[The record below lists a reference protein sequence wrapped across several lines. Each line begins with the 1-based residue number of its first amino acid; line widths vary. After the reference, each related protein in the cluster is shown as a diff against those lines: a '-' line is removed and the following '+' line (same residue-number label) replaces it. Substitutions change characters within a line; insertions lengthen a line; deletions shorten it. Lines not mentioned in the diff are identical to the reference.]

1 MEQKRKIVFLLLLP
15 PRPSWTKVF
24 GDQVGLFIQ
33 QLFFATEGLPT
44 YLPTLQENEQTSK
57 RYVIPISLSFYKYM
71 TKQFSIL
78 HKFYDN
84 LKQ

>member
-44 YLPTLQENEQTSK
+44 YLPTLQANEQTSK
-57 RYVIPISLSFYKYM
+57 RYVGLILSLETYIIPVFFQKFNQCM
-71 TKQFSIL
+71 TKLIL
-78 HKFYDN
+78 
-84 LKQ
+84 